1 MATKQQAEV
10 SREGRARYL
19 YAVVRARS
27 GWAAELTG
35 LGPSPVH
42 AVRED
47 DLLALVSDTAGLR
60 VAPTRAHL
68 LTHQRVTDA
77 VLREHTLVP
86 VAFGTVLPSEE
97 RVRELLRVAHAP
109 LVRALD
115 VLEGRVEL
123 GLKVYCHRDALAR
136 RLEAEQPELARRPSE
151 PEEDHEQR
159 LELALLERTTRDMDV
174 LRTGLA
180 PLVAATH
187 ESAPLGERMLLNAAF
202 LVDRAAVAAF
212 EARLKTLVART
223 EVYAF
228 RFTGPWAGYS
238 FVDVRLDMEGG
249 LSAGAR

>member
-1 MATKQQAEV
+1 MATKQQGEV
-10 SREGRARYL
+10 SKEGRARYL
-19 YAVVRARS
+19 YAIVRAEG
-27 GWAAELTG
+27 GWVPDLAG
-35 LGPSPVH
+35 LGTAPVRT
-42 AVRED
+42 VRED
-47 DLLALVSDTAGLR
+47 DLLALVSDPAGLR

-97 RVRELLRVAHAP
+97 RVREVLRTAHAP
-109 LVRALD
+109 LLRALE

-136 RLEAEQPELARRPSE
+136 RLEEETPQLARQPSE

-159 LELALLERTTRDMDV
+159 MELALLERTTRDMDV
-174 LRTGLA
+174 LRDGLG

-202 LVDRAAVAAF
+202 LVDRVAVSAF
-212 EARLKTLVART
+212 EARLKTLAART
-223 EVYAF
+223 EVYAY
-228 RFTGPWAGYS
+228 RFTGPWPGYN
-238 FVDVRLDMEGG
+238 FVDVRLGVE
-249 LSAGAR
+249 AGPASVS

>member
-10 SREGRARYL
+10 TREGRAHYL
-19 YAVVRARS
+19 YAIVRAEG
-27 GWAAELTG
+27 GWERDLAG
-35 LGPSPVH
+35 LGTAPVRT
-42 AVRED
+42 VRED

-97 RVRELLRVAHAP
+97 RVREVLRTAHAP
-109 LVRALD
+109 LVRALAMLD
-115 VLEGRVEL
+115 GRVEL

-136 RLEAEQPELARRPSE
+136 QLEEEAPQLARRPSE

-159 LELALLERTTRDMDV
+159 MELALLERTTRDMDV
-174 LRTGLA
+174 LRDGLG

-202 LVDRAAVAAF
+202 LVDRAAVSAF
-212 EARLKTLVART
+212 EARLKTLAART
-223 EVYAF
+223 ELYAY
-228 RFTGPWAGYS
+228 RFTGPWPGYS
-238 FVDVRLDMEGG
+238 FVDVRLGVEA
-249 LSAGAR
+249 SPAAAS